1 MKKLSFIDY
10 VFNRHHTTINAND
23 LRIVKLY
30 SVVHEDFDECGR
42 KIGTESAKVFS
53 NYILVQKI
61 GKMYRVIP
69 THQFQ
74 TNMIITD
81 RPTELHELFIK
92 KTNKRNRYKKPIH
105 FCEEL
110 ENRTISISDAK
121 AFAEIVS
128 KVNISSTSDELIDT
142 ETNKL
147 KKVCVEFNKYLD
159 NEKSLENEEQYII

>member
-61 GKMYRVIP
+61 GKLYRIIP
-69 THQFQ
+69 TKQF
-74 TNMIITD
+74 TSNMIVTD
-81 RPTELHELFIK
+81 RPTQLHELFIK

-105 FCEEL
+105 FCESL
-110 ENRTISISDAK
+110 ENKTISISDAE
-121 AFAEIVS
+121 AFAEVIS
-128 KVNISSTSDELIDT
+128 KVNISSISSEKIDT
-142 ETNKL
+142 ETNRL
-147 KKVCVEFNKYLD
+147 KEICVEFSKYLD
-159 NEKSLENEEQYII
+159 NEKSLQDEKEYII